1 MPDRDEQPT
10 ETSPLLSNAPS
21 HHGPRHPVDPSGGI
35 VPEGVDPCQ
44 RHNDS
49 EEEGDGGDIERQ
61 RSHASNDGQSKQ
73 FEGIPEVRKQ
83 MKWLF
88 PAMGIGVRFC

>member
-1 MPDRDEQPT
+1 
-10 ETSPLLSNAPS
+10 
-21 HHGPRHPVDPSGGI
+21 
-35 VPEGVDPCQ
+35 VPEGVDSYQ
-44 RHNDS
+44 RHSDS

-73 FEGIPEVRKQ
+73 FEGIREVRKQ

-88 PAMGIGVRFC
+88 PAMGIGVRFVEAQLESVLTNIGPSGRSGSDNNCV